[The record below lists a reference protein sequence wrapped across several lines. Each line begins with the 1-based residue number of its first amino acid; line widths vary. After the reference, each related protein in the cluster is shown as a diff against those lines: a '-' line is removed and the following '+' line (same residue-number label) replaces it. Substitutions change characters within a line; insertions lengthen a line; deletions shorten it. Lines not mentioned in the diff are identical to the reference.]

1 MKHLTVA
8 TALVL
13 TLAAAGCSSDDP
25 TDEVDT
31 AAPAE
36 SSSAPAEP
44 SESAAPDA
52 SAAPTEAAAGGGD
65 NVLTG
70 TVGTEADPDA
80 FEITLTDSSGAPV
93 ETLPAGEYGNSWE
106 VVIDTMDAA
115 ADNRIIEGP
124 GTTISVGPRAVVVLR
139 FHEDMTEAQTAAA
152 LGISVGTVKSQA
164 AKALAKLRDDAAL
177 RGYGATGTGE

>member
-13 TLAAAGCSSDDP
+13 TLAAAGCSGDDA
-25 TDEVDT
+25 TDEVDA

-44 SESAAPDA
+44 SESAAPA
-52 SAAPTEAAAGGGD
+52 ESAAPTEAAAGGD
-65 NVLTG
+65 TVLTG

-93 ETLPAGEYGNSWE
+93 ETLPAGEYTINVNDLSKIHNFHFKGGSVDETTAVPE
-106 VVIDTMDAA
+106 VGEKTLQV
-115 ADNRIIEGP
+115 N
-124 GTTISVGPRAVVVLR
+124 L
-139 FHEDMTEAQTAAA
+139 TAGSYSFVCDPHPKMAGQ
-152 LGISVGTVKSQA
+152 LTV
-164 AKALAKLRDDAAL
+164 
-177 RGYGATGTGE
+177 T